1 MKNIFEIRILL
12 EKSGYVVLFMNVY
25 IYIGFILYGVILLW
39 LLICCGRNGIIDE
52 NRKGKRLDYV
62 FV

>member
-39 LLICCGRNGIIDE
+39 LLVCCGRNGIIDE
-52 NRKGKRLDYV
+52 NRKGK
-62 FV
+62 